1 MLPGCRVTAGSL
13 PGAGLVPGAGIVPG
27 AAGCCRVLPGAAPGC
42 EDVRRLPGVL
52 GAAGLP
58 GCQVKLPGSC
68 RGWELGGGYQVGDS
82 VKQRQVLGVLSRE
95 CRVRQ
100 ACPVLVQVRTPG
112 SNGPSHVFRTHP
124 QNLILKVHFLA

>member
-1 MLPGCRVTAGSL
+1 ML
-13 PGAGLVPGAGIVPG
+13 PG
-27 AAGCCRVLPGAAPGC
+27 AAGCCQVLPQAVRTCVDFQVCWVLPGC
-42 EDVRRLPGVL
+42 RV
-52 GAAGLP
+52 AGLP

-100 ACPVLVQVRTPG
+100 ACPVLVG
-112 SNGPSHVFRTHP
+112 SNPGFERTFARVFA
-124 QNLILKVHFLA
+124 QILEI